1 MSENS
6 PAPVMRE
13 IARPDPL
20 GLQYFSRFDT
30 PAQLLRSESASARFH
45 RDIYDLYEDM
55 EDKDAH
61 LYAVLQS
68 RKNGVLARPRK
79 LVAASDAPR
88 DCRVRDFIQNAFDS
102 LNSLDGALSALLEA
116 IPRGFA
122 VVEILWKMERGRVL
136 VQSLKSRPQRFFRFD
151 ADGELLL
158 AQSSH
163 TDPARRNSAVPPSS
177 RLYLSP
183 SPIHP
188 LAPST
193 HQDAQPVP
201 PRKFLV
207 MKHEA
212 SPEHPAGRALLAK
225 AYWYYWFK
233 KNNLKFWVLFNEKF
247 GSPTIVGKYR
257 LGATDEERNR
267 LMEVIQSLQNDT
279 GVAVPETIALEF
291 LEARRSGT
299 INTYRDLADWCND
312 EISKLALG
320 ATLTSGEGRRSGSL
334 ALGEIHDRVRS
345 EYIEADIRALMGV
358 INSQLI
364 RWLVDFNFGRD
375 VPAPRLL
382 MDTTDDEN
390 LESELR
396 VDQELVKMGVPL
408 PLSYFYERYKRPS
421 PRPDDRAIRYDDN
434 NLYQY
439 HIQFGVLTINE
450 VRRSLGLAPVSWG
463 DRPPS
468 PAPGSAGSKSGLI
481 AAPLDETPEE
491 RHTQTKL
498 ETDKEK

>member
-1 MSENS
+1 M
-6 PAPVMRE
+6 
-13 IARPDPL
+13 
-20 GLQYFSRFDT
+20 T
-30 PAQLLRSESASARFH
+30 
-45 RDIYDLYEDM
+45 
-55 EDKDAH
+55 
-61 LYAVLQS
+61 
-68 RKNGVLARPRK
+68 
-79 LVAASDAPR
+79 
-88 DCRVRDFIQNAFDS
+88 
-102 LNSLDGALSALLEA
+102 
-116 IPRGFA
+116 
-122 VVEILWKMERGRVL
+122 
-136 VQSLKSRPQRFFRFD
+136 
-151 ADGELLL
+151 
-158 AQSSH
+158 
-163 TDPARRNSAVPPSS
+163 
-177 RLYLSP
+177 
-183 SPIHP
+183 
-188 LAPST
+188 
-193 HQDAQPVP
+193 
-201 PRKFLV
+201 
-207 MKHEA
+207 HEA

-279 GVAVPETIALEF
+279 SVAVPETIALEF

-334 ALGEIHDRVRS
+334 ALGEIHERVRS
-345 EYIEADIRALMGV
+345 EYIEADIRALMSV

-364 RWLVDFNFGRD
+364 RWLVDFNFGED
-375 VPAPRLL
+375 VPSPRLL
-382 MDTTDDEN
+382 MDTADDQN
-390 LESELR
+390 LEGELR
-396 VDQELVKMGVPL
+396 VDQELVKIGVPL

-421 PRPDDRAIRYDDN
+421 PRPAERAIRYDDN

-463 DRPPS
+463 DRA
-468 PAPGSAGSKSGLI
+468 PAPISTNPDSKSGLI

-491 RHTQTKL
+491 RHSQTKI

>member
-1 MSENS
+1 MSDKS
-6 PAPVMRE
+6 PAPIMRE

-20 GLQYFSRFDT
+20 GLQYYSRLDT

-45 RDIYDLYEDM
+45 RDIYDLYADM

-79 LVAASDAPR
+79 LVAASDSPR
-88 DCRVRDFIQNAFDS
+88 DCRARDFVQHALDS
-102 LNSLDGALSALLEA
+102 LNDLDGSLSALLDA

-122 VVEILWKMERGRVL
+122 VVEILWKIESGRVL
-136 VQSLKSRPQRFFRFD
+136 VHSLKSRPQRFFRFD
-151 ADGELLL
+151 ADGNLHL
-158 AQSSH
+158 ASTHS
-163 TDPARRNSAVPPSS
+163 TLARQNAVVPPFS
-177 RLYLSP
+177 RLAIPAFPHRPVNPLS
-183 SPIHP
+183 HQETQP
-188 LAPST
+188 L
-193 HQDAQPVP
+193 P

-207 MKHEA
+207 MTHEA

-334 ALGEIHDRVRS
+334 ALGEIHERVRS
-345 EYIEADIRALMGV
+345 EYIEADIRALMSV

-364 RWLVDFNFGRD
+364 RWLVDFNFGED
-375 VPAPRLL
+375 VPSPRLL
-382 MDTTDDEN
+382 MDTADDQN
-390 LESELR
+390 LEGELR
-396 VDQELVKMGVPL
+396 VDQELVKIGVPL

-421 PRPDDRAIRYDDN
+421 PRPAERAIRYDDN

-463 DRPPS
+463 DRA
-468 PAPGSAGSKSGLI
+468 PAPISTNADSKSGLI

-491 RHTQTKL
+491 RHSQTKI